1 MAEGRQGPDT
11 LRGTSIKI
19 KLGCFSYEA
28 EPGFFCSL
36 YFADD
41 SSLGITTHIA
51 ILPPSSVTCRYDKMK
66 SNTNKTSLY

>member
-28 EPGFFCSL
+28 EPSFFC
-36 YFADD
+36 
-41 SSLGITTHIA
+41 
-51 ILPPSSVTCRYDKMK
+51 
-66 SNTNKTSLY
+66 